1 MKTIELLQK
10 LRAMPVFTVNDLSR
24 ILGKSDKYVKVV
36 AYRLC
41 KQGLV
46 KRIERG
52 KYTVYDDAVEIASY
66 ITTPS
71 YISFWTAL
79 RIYGLTEQ
87 LPSDAMVAVT
97 KPKKEIDFGG
107 TKRAFAKTRHFW
119 AYGKMRYREFDIFIA
134 DKEKSVID
142 SMLSKNTPFEEAA
155 KAILSGKLNYE
166 KLVEYVRKTKN
177 QSLAKRVG
185 YLMEKNKVDAN
196 GLLGMVGTLYTRLDT
211 SRKVKGKRDFRWK
224 IIVNSDVDKI

>member
-66 ITTPS
+66 ITIRAASQDSARTGMKCGAERTGCESRPRRPPNFRS
-71 YISFWTAL
+71 AVVHHQRVVVVRAAINRNGEKHDAGIRMRRRPEVFCAREVHAL
-79 RIYGLTEQ
+79 LNKRLNLARKGGFG
-87 LPSDAMVAVT
+87 VGAV
-97 KPKKEIDFGG
+97 G
-107 TKRAFAKTRHFW
+107 
-119 AYGKMRYREFDIFIA
+119 
-134 DKEKSVID
+134 
-142 SMLSKNTPFEEAA
+142 
-155 KAILSGKLNYE
+155 
-166 KLVEYVRKTKN
+166 
-177 QSLAKRVG
+177 
-185 YLMEKNKVDAN
+185 
-196 GLLGMVGTLYTRLDT
+196 
-211 SRKVKGKRDFRWK
+211 
-224 IIVNSDVDKI
+224 